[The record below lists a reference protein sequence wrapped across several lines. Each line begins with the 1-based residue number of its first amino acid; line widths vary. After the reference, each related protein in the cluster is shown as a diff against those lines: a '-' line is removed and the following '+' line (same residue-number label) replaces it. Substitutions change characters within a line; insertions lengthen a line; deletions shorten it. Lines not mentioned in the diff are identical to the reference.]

1 MAIRRAVELLY
12 LDLWD
17 ALRPPAFDIMLLVVS
32 VMAGALTVME
42 PVSSGLAAIAPSNGF
57 NPVYMSLF
65 VTTLYIALRSS
76 SDLVNVIQGGVMQV
90 YMAYPVSRRAVAAVL
105 YVTRSLIPAVT
116 LLGLPGLIAAIIL
129 YPIVMRDPLN
139 YLVMWG
145 AYLLQSQMYG
155 AAFLLI
161 SSRLRSPGAA
171 MVASVSFYFGYVA
184 ASTFIGLIGIMD
196 GLEYLLRLSNAMGF
210 YYALYYWLNNA
221 GEPLWTIFVV
231 PALYVAFMASFFVYM
246 VRRFEPT

>member
-1 MAIRRAVELLY
+1 MAARRVVELLH

-17 ALRPPAFDIMLLVVS
+17 ALRPPAFDIMLIVVA

-76 SDLVNVIQGGVMQV
+76 SDLVNVIQGGLMQV
-90 YMAYPVSRRAVAAVL
+90 YMAYPVSRKAVAAVL
-105 YVTRSLIPAVT
+105 YVTRSLLPAVT
-116 LLGLPGLIAAIIL
+116 LLGLPGLIMAIIL
-129 YPIVMRDPLN
+129 YPVVVKDPLY
-139 YLVMWG
+139 YLAMWG

-184 ASTFIGLIGIMD
+184 LSTFLGILGLMD
-196 GLEYLLRLSNAMGF
+196 GIQVLLRVSDAMGF
-210 YYALYYWLNNA
+210 YYALYYWLTA
-221 GEPLWTIFVV
+221 SGGQAWTLSVV
-231 PALYVAFMASFFVYM
+231 PALYIAFMAIFFTYI
-246 VRRFEPT
+246 VRRFEPI